1 MAEKTGL
8 NILLVEDNPTER
20 WLFTELLRSRGHTVT
35 ACEDAE
41 SGWEEFLQDL
51 PSLILLDWVL
61 PGMDGIELCRKIR
74 EHPAGERTVIIV
86 VTGRNSAEDLREV
99 MAAGADD
106 YIAKPVDV
114 DLMNIRLAV
123 AERNVQELADRV
135 HTKQALEATTAELQ
149 ELFENLDEV
158 YFTLDVASNALVQI
172 SPACEQVLGYAAH
185 QLLAEDGLLAGL
197 LHPEELKTL
206 ARASGQEG
214 NPPVSVHEY
223 EIETGRGERRWLRA
237 RLRAGYDDRGEL
249 SRIDGVL
256 ADRTER
262 RRAQEQLAARTQ
274 ELLTL
279 HRISQILMAASSL
292 QDTYDEILEEICD
305 ATGYPIAAVEYFD
318 EERDRMIITAARGF
332 PALEDGGTL
341 EIDAHQ
347 TLSGVAV
354 RTGEPVVV
362 EDARE
367 RKEHTSDDL
376 HRMGLRA
383 YLSFPLIV
391 PGAVAGSL
399 TLAHTEVAQPD
410 VRMVR
415 WAESVA
421 NSIASFIE
429 RMEAEEALK
438 ESEHQYR
445 TLAEQLQQAN
455 DELQAFA
462 YSVSH
467 DLRAPLRTMQGFAHA
482 LVQNFGSSL
491 DPEARDYARRII
503 DSGQQSE
510 KLIGDLLAYSR
521 LSFEEL
527 KFQAVDLNEV
537 VSSAREQMG
546 ADLEEAKASLEIDD
560 ALPEVRGHQT
570 TLVQV
575 VANLLSNAIKFVEG
589 GETPEVRIR
598 YEESDGRVRLWV
610 EDNGIGIRE
619 GQRERL
625 FKVFERLQEGEDR
638 PGTGIGLAIVR
649 RGMERIGGQAGLE
662 SEHGK
667 GSRFW
672 IELPRYVAPGR
683 KLWRKGRST
692 EAEG

>member
-1 MAEKTGL
+1 
-8 NILLVEDNPTER
+8 
-20 WLFTELLRSRGHTVT
+20 
-35 ACEDAE
+35 
-41 SGWEEFLQDL
+41 
-51 PSLILLDWVL
+51 
-61 PGMDGIELCRKIR
+61 MDGLQLCRKIR
-74 EHPAGERTVIIV
+74 EHPAGERTVIVV

-123 AERNVQELADRV
+123 AEKNVQELADRV
-135 HTKQALEATTAELQ
+135 HTKQALEDTTAELR
-149 ELFENLDEV
+149 ELFENLNEV
-158 YFTLDVASNALVQI
+158 YFTLDVVKNTLVQI
-172 SPACEQVLGYAAH
+172 SPACEQVLGYTAD
-185 QLLAEDGLLAGL
+185 QLMAEDSLLVGL
-197 LHPEELKTL
+197 LHPEELKAL
-206 ARASGQEG
+206 AGASGQEG
-214 NPPVSVHEY
+214 KPPIPIHEY
-223 EIETGRGERRWLRA
+223 EVETGTGERRWMEA
-237 RLRAGYDDRGEL
+237 RLKAGYDGQGEL

-262 RRAQEQLAARTQ
+262 RKAQDQLAARTH

-279 HRISQILMAASSL
+279 HRISQLLMTASSI
-292 QDTYDEILEEICD
+292 QDTYDEVLKEVCE

-318 EERDRMIITAARGF
+318 EERDRMIITAARGI
-332 PALEDGGTL
+332 PLPEDGGQL
-341 EIDAHQ
+341 EVAAHQ

-354 RTGEPVVV
+354 YTGEPVIVK
-362 EDARE
+362 DARE
-367 RKEHTSDDL
+367 RKEYADDDL
-376 HRMGLRA
+376 RRLGLRT
-383 YLSFPLIV
+383 YLSFPLVV
-391 PGAVAGSL
+391 PGGAAGTL
-399 TLAHTEVAQPD
+399 TLANTKVVQPD
-410 VRMVR
+410 LRMVR

-421 NSIASFIE
+421 NSIASFVE
-429 RMEAEEALK
+429 RMVAEEALK
-438 ESEHQYR
+438 ESEQQYR

-482 LVQNFGSSL
+482 LVQNFGSQL

-527 KFQAVDLNEV
+527 KLQAVDLNEV
-537 VSSAREQMG
+537 VKSAREQVD
-546 ADLEEAKASLEIDD
+546 ADLKESQARLDVDD

-575 VANLLSNAIKFVEG
+575 VANLLSNAVKFVEEG
-589 GETPEVRIR
+589 GTPEVRIR
-598 YEESDGRVRLWV
+598 FEESTGRIRLWV

-619 GQRERL
+619 DQRERI
-625 FKVFERLQEGEDR
+625 FKVFERLQEGEAR

-662 SEHGK
+662 SEPGE

-672 IELPRYVAPGR
+672 IELPRYVPPGR
-683 KLWRKGRST
+683 KLWRKSRGP
-692 EAEG
+692 